1 MESGAFLLTLPAMRL
16 SALLP
21 VLLAPLASLAEPF
34 ANPADLPVHAAL
46 PDPLQT
52 SKGEKVTRADQW
64 PARREELRQLFQQ
77 FEYGFLPPKPA
88 HAKVVVEREN
98 ANALGGKAFLREVT
112 LTPLPGVDIHL
123 LLVLPYGDK
132 PAPVFL
138 GLNFNGNH
146 EVLPDPKIRLPD
158 GWMRTV
164 PPDNSHKASDAS
176 RDRQEKTW
184 NIEMAIARGYG
195 VATFYNGDFVS
206 DNPEL
211 AREQLKRLRPDKE
224 PASDECA
231 TIAAWAW
238 GLSRALDYLVT
249 DPRVDAKRIAV
260 VGHSRN
266 GKTALL
272 AGAMDERFALVIPLQ
287 AGCGG
292 TAPCRLAPELAK
304 PNEHGRPSCET
315 LAVINKAF
323 PHWFCENFK
332 AFNDEPARLPF
343 DQHELIAICAPRPV
357 LVSNAT
363 EDLWANPA
371 GQFDMLK
378 AADPVYRLVC
388 GEGLDAAAPPEPGK
402 LVASRLGYFIRPGKH
417 SMDTVDWAAF
427 LDYADRWLK

>member
-1 MESGAFLLTLPAMRL
+1 MRL

-21 VLLAPLASLAEPF
+21 ALVLPLASFADPLAK
-34 ANPADLPVHAAL
+34 PADLPIHPDL
-46 PDPLQT
+46 PDPLVA
-52 SKGEKVTRADQW
+52 SSGEKIIRADQW
-64 PARREELRQLFQQ
+64 PARREELKRLFQEY
-77 FEYGFLPPKPA
+77 EYGFLPPKPA
-88 HAKVVVEREN
+88 QTKSVIDREN
-98 ANALGGKAFLREVT
+98 ANALGGKALLREVT
-112 LTPLPGVDIHL
+112 LTPLPGVNIHL
-123 LLVLPYGDK
+123 LLVLPWGDK
-132 PAPVFL
+132 PVPVFL

-146 EVLPDPKIRLPD
+146 EVLPDPIIRLPEA
-158 GWMRTV
+158 WMRTV
-164 PPDNSHKASDAS
+164 PPDDSHQASDAT
-176 RDRQEKTW
+176 RGRQEKTW

-206 DNPEL
+206 DNADL
-211 AREQLKRLRPDKE
+211 AREQLKRLRAEKE
-224 PASDECA
+224 SGTNECA

-292 TAPCRLAPELAK
+292 TAPCRLSPELAK
-304 PNEHGRPSCET
+304 PNERGRPTCET

-332 AFNDEPARLPF
+332 AFNEEPARLPF
-343 DQHELIAICAPRPV
+343 DQHELIALCAPRPV

-363 EDLWANPA
+363 EDVWANPA
-371 GQFDMLK
+371 GQFEMLK
-378 AADPVYRLVC
+378 AADPVYRLIS
-388 GEGLDAAAPPEPGK
+388 GEGLEAAAMPEPNK

-417 SMDTVDWAAF
+417 EMATIDWAAF

>member
-1 MESGAFLLTLPAMRL
+1 MRL
-16 SALLP
+16 LALLP
-21 VLLAPLASLAEPF
+21 ALVLPLACLAAPQPK
-34 ANPADLPVHAAL
+34 PADLPIQREL
-46 PDPLQT
+46 PDPLLT
-52 SKGEKVTRADQW
+52 SKGKKITDAKDWPDRRA
-64 PARREELRQLFQQ
+64 ELKALFQEY
-77 FEYGFLPPKPA
+77 EYGFLPPKPE
-88 HAKVVVEREN
+88 KMDIRIDRED
-98 ANALGGKAFLREVT
+98 ANALGGKALLREVT
-112 LTPLPGVDIHL
+112 LSPSVGLQIHL
-123 LLVLPYGDK
+123 LLVLPKGEK

-146 EVLPDPKIRLPD
+146 EVLSDPKIRLPEE
-158 GWMRTV
+158 WMRTS
-164 PPDNSHKASDAS
+164 PPDDSHRASDAT
-176 RDRQEKTW
+176 RGRQEKTW
-184 NIEMAIARGYG
+184 NIEMAIDRGYG

-206 DNPEL
+206 DNAEL
-211 AREQLKRLRPDKE
+211 ARAQLQNEALRPPNKYLD
-224 PASDECA
+224 PQPWECA

-249 DPRVDAKRIAV
+249 EPRVDAMRVAV

-304 PNEHGRPSCET
+304 PNERGRPTCET
-315 LAVINKAF
+315 LSVINKAF
-323 PHWFCENFK
+323 PHWFCDNFK

-343 DQHELIAICAPRPV
+343 DQHELIALCAPRPV

-378 AADPVYRLVC
+378 AADPVYRLVS
-388 GEGLDAAAPPEPGK
+388 GEGLDASMMPEPGK
-402 LVASRLGYFIRPGKH
+402 LVNSRLGYFIRPGKH
-417 SMDTVDWAAF
+417 EMATVDLSAF